1 MANRPTVRLLPATIP
16 LLDALLGDRALFG
29 ELIGSPAPEG
39 WPEFSEAIPY
49 TREHLEKATEADRR
63 WSMRFF
69 VDGATGLLVGS
80 GGFAGPPAERT
91 VEIGY
96 ELAPRFRGRGLGSA
110 AARAMVAEAEASGEV
125 DHVLAHTLPGPN
137 PSTGVLVALGFAHI
151 GTGNDPE
158 VGEVWEWKSSLRD

>member
-63 WSMRFF
+63 WSMRFWSRRSE
-69 VDGATGLLVGS
+69 VSAKS
-80 GGFAGPPAERT
+80 
-91 VEIGY
+91 
-96 ELAPRFRGRGLGSA
+96 APMRESD
-110 AARAMVAEAEASGEV
+110 E
-125 DHVLAHTLPGPN
+125 
-137 PSTGVLVALGFAHI
+137 
-151 GTGNDPE
+151 
-158 VGEVWEWKSSLRD
+158 